1 MSKQETR
8 IKRAHIALMKHPE
21 TALYSGVMLMGT
33 TEVVD
38 AAFTAYTDGMNKKY
52 SRVFLESIVSE
63 AKCRGL
69 ILHENLHVALKQ
81 VTFGRSMFLENQ
93 KMANLAADFVVNDI
107 ITEIK
112 GLMAGTQERIVELPD
127 GGVYDPMF
135 HNWSMR
141 EVYNYLKKNAKPCS
155 GNKPKGQ
162 KGQKGQSGEKGD
174 QGNNPPEGGSGDKDD
189 QDWETVE
196 VNGKTY
202 DISQQDE
209 HDFEKML
216 EGLSHEEAKEINDS
230 IDKALREGGML
241 AGRMGAKMPRS
252 ISDLL
257 EPKIDWREAL
267 RDFVSSTVKGKDEF
281 TWRRM
286 NKRHMANDIY
296 LPSVENE
303 TIGEVIV
310 AIDTSG
316 SIGSVELT
324 EFATELASICS
335 LCEPEKVRV
344 LWWDTAVH
352 GEQVFT
358 GDYTNI
364 AGLLKPLGGGGT
376 HVGCV
381 SDYINKEKLQAEC
394 VLVFTDGYLEST
406 IKWEVTAPTLWM
418 ITQNTNMTVPLG
430 GKKVVFNN
438 DD

>member
-8 IKRAHIALMKHPE
+8 IKRAHIALMKNPE

-38 AAFTAYTDGMNKKY
+38 ASFTAYTDGVNKKY
-52 SRVFLESIVSE
+52 SRTFLESILSE
-63 AKCRGL
+63 SKLRGL
-69 ILHENLHVALKQ
+69 VLHENLHVALKQ
-81 VTFGRSMFLENQ
+81 IPFGKSMFKENA

-107 ITEIK
+107 IENIK
-112 GLMAGTQERIVELPD
+112 GCVAGSQERIVELPD

-141 EVYNYLKKNAKPCS
+141 EVYNYLKKHAKPNP
-155 GNKPKGQ
+155 NKGKGQ
-162 KGQKGQSGEKGD
+162 KQKGEKGD
-174 QGNNPPEGGSGDKDD
+174 QDSDPSEGGGQGSDA
-189 QDWETVE
+189 QDWDTVE

-209 HDFEKML
+209 HDFDKLL
-216 EGLSHEEAKEINDS
+216 EGLSHEEVKEINDS

-241 AGRMGAKMPRS
+241 AGRMGAKLPRS
-252 ISDLL
+252 ITDLL

-267 RDFVSSTVKGKDEF
+267 RDFVTSTVKGKDEF

-303 TIGEVIV
+303 TIGEVII

-316 SIGSVELT
+316 SIGSAELT
-324 EFATELASICS
+324 EFATELASICEV
-335 LCEPEKVRV
+335 CEPEKVRV

-352 GEQVFT
+352 GEQVFE
-358 GDYTNI
+358 GDYNNI

-381 SDYINKEKLQAEC
+381 SEYISKENLQAEC
-394 VLVFTDGYLEST
+394 VIVFTDGYVERDIVWNISS
-406 IKWEVTAPTLWM
+406 PTLWM
-418 ITQNTNMTVPLG
+418 ITQNKGLDIPMG
-430 GKKVVFNN
+430 GKKVVFEN
-438 DD
+438 DE